1 MDIMNEYKTARWKR
15 TREKILRR
23 DMYMCRECRRYG
35 RLTEAAE
42 VHHIR
47 HADTA
52 PELFYTESNLVSL
65 CKKCHNKQHPE
76 KAKNRSNSDRGKY

>member
-1 MDIMNEYKTARWKR
+1 MDITNEYKTARWKR

-47 HADTA
+47 HADAA

-76 KAKNRSNSDRGKY
+76 KVKNRSNSDRGKY